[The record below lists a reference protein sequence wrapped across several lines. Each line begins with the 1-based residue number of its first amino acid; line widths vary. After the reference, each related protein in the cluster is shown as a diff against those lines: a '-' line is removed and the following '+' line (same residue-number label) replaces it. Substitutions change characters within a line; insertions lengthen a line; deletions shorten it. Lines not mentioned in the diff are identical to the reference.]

1 MYTAMFNVKIWLIGN
16 FGFLAPKDF
25 LIIWL
30 SNILAMSVPDH

>member
-1 MYTAMFNVKIWLIGN
+1 VTFVDFSYSVYAF

-30 SNILAMSVPDH
+30 SNFFTLSVPEEG